1 VGNLRVLIV
10 DDDGAIKQ
18 AFDLLNDSEDRT
30 FTVDRAAGV
39 DEALESMVFH
49 DPDISLV
56 CVKKDRD
63 NAGAIL
69 DGLKEAGLKN
79 RVIVLVD
86 RLHLDAEDDYVERG
100 AIGIIP
106 QNGTVEPVLRNV
118 VRFAD
123 GIKAV
128 ETDLRQDKEM
138 LVQQVLDLRDSRERA
153 EQQNME
159 IVGMAEELT
168 VAKTE
173 LERLNSQFRDF
184 ATASADRFWETDAQ
198 FRYTW
203 RSDTEGS
210 DENAMPDPNLGKTPW
225 DMAGADPERDANWR
239 SHRAEL
245 EAQMSFRGFE
255 YQSKDAQGH
264 RRWWRV
270 SGRPKYDEHGAFCGY
285 RGVAEDITE
294 QKLADEKMRKLS
306 SAVDQSSSLIVI
318 TDVDGRIEYVNKA
331 LERASGYSRD
341 EIVGATPSIWKSE
354 DLPPETYAKMWRT
367 ILSGETWGGEFKN
380 LRRDGTPYWVV
391 ANITPLKDD
400 AGDIT
405 HFVGVQEDITE
416 KRDQQAQLIQ
426 ASKLATL
433 GEMATGVA
441 HELNQPL
448 NIIRMAAES
457 LTEFLDDDEGIPPE
471 FLKKK
476 LSRISAQTQ
485 RASAIID
492 HMRMFGRKSGAEAGP
507 FNIGEAV
514 QAALGLMTKQLETR
528 GIRIASEIPDTP
540 IHAVGEQIQ
549 FEQVLLNL
557 MGNARDAI
565 EHRQQSNG
573 SSDYEGLVRVSVS
586 PGSNGST
593 EISVDD
599 NGGGVPDGMLDSIFE
614 PFFTTKEVGKGTGLG
629 LSISYGIITD
639 MGGNISAS
647 NTADGARFKVML
659 PGAQAPATS

>member
-1 VGNLRVLIV
+1 MGNLRVLIV

-128 ETDLRQDKEM
+128 ETDLRQDKKM

-203 RSDTEGS
+203 RSDT
-210 DENAMPDPNLGKTPW
+210 
-225 DMAGADPERDANWR
+225 
-239 SHRAEL
+239 
-245 EAQMSFRGFE
+245 
-255 YQSKDAQGH
+255 
-264 RRWWRV
+264 
-270 SGRPKYDEHGAFCGY
+270 
-285 RGVAEDITE
+285 EDITE

-492 HMRMFGRKSGAEAGP
+492 HMRMFGRKSGAEAEP

-614 PFFTTKEVGKGTGLG
+614 PFFTTKAVGKGTGLG
-629 LSISYGIITD
+629 LSILYGIITD